1 MSEFLE
7 RMNLRPARSAQPADL
22 ARFAPKAKLVPEAQD
37 IPTVLCNITSKQG
50 VSDRFSTDIV
60 QGSKATGRNK
70 QCMMTTKAKAAAA
83 GNPVS
88 QIVIKPLSNHIQAS
102 TRRQVKGQFQL
113 TKTNTKPVLGP
124 INRFFSHQRAFVKV
138 QNGWDAFCS
147 YR

>member
-1 MSEFLE
+1 MRTYHIEVIGCKVNQYEAQQMSEFLE

-88 QIVIKPLSNHIQAS
+88 QIVIKPLSNRGI
-102 TRRQVKGQFQL
+102 VKCC
-113 TKTNTKPVLGP
+113 V
-124 INRFFSHQRAFVKV
+124 
-138 QNGWDAFCS
+138 
-147 YR
+147 